1 MYVLCLNILY
11 RIFFKIFPPPLGSRP
26 RRAQPRPRA
35 SSPGTLGRDRA
46 RSRCERC
53 RPRWWSG
60 RPGPGHTAIWN
71 NICTSTF
78 LCLPPKRSAAENQ
91 TIDFFM
97 FFLSYNFGSQLP
109 SWVVWWLVQA
119 KQYIYIWV
127 YAMLPLELKIFL
139 DLLAVALTAPRF
151 DVDVLYVSVVVL
163 SSYPSL
169 YLVDLSS
176 TLLTASEALLSL
188 SSCVLLGG

>member
-1 MYVLCLNILY
+1 
-11 RIFFKIFPPPLGSRP
+11 
-26 RRAQPRPRA
+26 
-35 SSPGTLGRDRA
+35 
-46 RSRCERC
+46 
-53 RPRWWSG
+53 
-60 RPGPGHTAIWN
+60 
-71 NICTSTF
+71 
-78 LCLPPKRSAAENQ
+78 
-91 TIDFFM
+91 
-97 FFLSYNFGSQLP
+97 
-109 SWVVWWLVQA
+109 
-119 KQYIYIWV
+119 
-127 YAMLPLELKIFL
+127 MLPLELKIFL